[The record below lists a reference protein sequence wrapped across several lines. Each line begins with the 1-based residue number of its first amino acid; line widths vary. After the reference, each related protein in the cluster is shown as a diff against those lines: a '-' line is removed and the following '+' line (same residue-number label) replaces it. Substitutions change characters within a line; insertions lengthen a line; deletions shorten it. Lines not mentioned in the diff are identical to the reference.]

1 MDGFGE
7 WHEIANNRMTI
18 MKEQIKEYALSLY
31 RDIPA
36 TVYEGLLS
44 VFCLGVVIIIAFW
57 GFRNGWRK
65 IAGLVL
71 AEFVF
76 LIYCS
81 TVIFR
86 TAADGNGHEF
96 KPFWSYEAIENGRSE
111 LIAENVMNVVV
122 FIPIGA
128 LLGFMVNGA
137 RCTVM
142 KELLIVLI
150 VAMGISLSIEAM
162 QYFFH
167 RGFAETDDVMH
178 NTIGCIVGYMLVL
191 SVARLYKSGIAER
204 RVHGS
209 RGSISD

>member
-1 MDGFGE
+1 M
-7 WHEIANNRMTI
+7 AI

-71 AEFVF
+71 AEYVF
-76 LIYCS
+76 LIHCS

-86 TAADGNGHEF
+86 TAADGNGHNF
-96 KPFWSYEAIENGRSE
+96 RPFWSYEAIENGRSE

-122 FIPIGA
+122 FVPIGL
-128 LLGFMVNGA
+128 LLGFFTQKAQN
-137 RCTVM
+137 TQ
-142 KELLIVLI
+142 KELWRTRIARIPLIIGTGLI
-150 VAMGISLSIEAM
+150 ISVTIEAM

-167 RGFAETDDVMH
+167 RGFAEVDDVIH
-178 NTIGCIVGYMLVL
+178 NTVGCILGYILVKGSWFMVKCSCL
-191 SVARLYKSGIAER
+191 GKRPDVEQ
-204 RVHGS
+204 RVKQ
-209 RGSISD
+209 ID

>member
-1 MDGFGE
+1 
-7 WHEIANNRMTI
+7 

-31 RDIPA
+31 RDIPV

-44 VFCLGVVIIIAFW
+44 VLCLGIVIIIAFW

-71 AEFVF
+71 AEYVF

-86 TAADGNGHEF
+86 TAADGNGHNF
-96 KPFWSYEAIENGRSE
+96 RPFWSYEAIENGRSE

-122 FIPIGA
+122 FVPIGL
-128 LLGFMVNGA
+128 LLGFFTQKAQN
-137 RCTVM
+137 TQ
-142 KELLIVLI
+142 KELWRTRMTRIPLII
-150 VAMGISLSIEAM
+150 GTGMIISVTIEAM

-178 NTIGCIVGYMLVL
+178 NTIGCILGYILV
-191 SVARLYKSGIAER
+191 R
-204 RVHGS
+204 GS
-209 RGSISD
+209 RLMMNG